1 MEEQNKDHNILE
13 SIKQM
18 DYFKVLLN
26 EEKEKINKKANKK
39 INRANVADICAAVSF
54 MLPIPA
60 GIIAIPVSIVLG
72 HGIDFGLICF
82 FLTVF
87 GGFVVSSIPVGVLT
101 LISNQIE
108 EKAEA
113 LIDETKKYDAKAEEL
128 EQMKHLLD
136 QTLLREGVDLSVLK
150 ERYKTIISDKDKLL
164 KNEDENKEELH
175 ALYPLLKK
183 YQTRIK
189 AINKVVEEE
198 KQKEYL
204 EEIHQECAQILD
216 AESMVIE
223 YSGGKALLKARG
235 I

>member
-1 MEEQNKDHNILE
+1 MENQNRDQKILE

-18 DYFKVLLN
+18 DYFKGALE
-26 EEKEKINKKANKK
+26 EEKNKIFEKIHKKKK
-39 INRANVADICAAVSF
+39 SA
-54 MLPIPA
+54 
-60 GIIAIPVSIVLG
+60 IIADVFAEGPMILTFPASILATPVCLIMG
-72 HGIDFGLICF
+72 KGFDYGLLCS
-82 FLTVF
+82 LTTLF
-87 GGFVVSSIPVGVLT
+87 GGLVASSIPLLT
-101 LISNQIE
+101 FGQVCDKIQNKIE
-108 EKAEA
+108 ELYE
-113 LIDETKKYDAKAEEL
+113 DTKKCDAKAEEL

-150 ERYKTIISDKDKLL
+150 ERYAEIISDKDKLL
-164 KNEDENKEELH
+164 ENEDENKEELH

-183 YQTRIK
+183 YQTRIN

-216 AESMVIE
+216 AESMVFE

>member
-39 INRANVADICAAVSF
+39 INRANVADTCAAVAF

-60 GIIAIPVSIVLG
+60 SIIAIPASIISG
-72 HGIDFGLICF
+72 HGIDYGLFCF
-82 FLTVF
+82 FVTLF
-87 GGFVVSSIPVGVLT
+87 GGFMVSSIPFGALL
-101 LISNQIE
+101 LIRNKIKK
-108 EKAEA
+108 KAEA

-164 KNEDENKEELH
+164 ENEDEDKEELH

-204 EEIHQECAQILD
+204 EEIHQKCAQILD